1 MTERLYKIY
10 YEIPKCK
17 VFADIG
23 CDHGYLAKA
32 MLQGGKCNSVILSD
46 ISAKCLE
53 KARDLMRDDIAEGR
67 AQAIVSNGFEK
78 LPKVD
83 CALIAGMGGEEI
95 ISILLKAKN
104 LPEKLVLQPMKN
116 TDKVRKK
123 VVELG
128 YKIVKDY
135 TFLVGK
141 IFYDLIV
148 LEKGQDSLSEE
159 EIKFGRTNLELRPS
173 AFINSIKLK
182 IENLSKVLN
191 NGNLSEC
198 TKIQVTNQIKELE
211 KYV

>member
-1 MTERLYKIY
+1 MIN
-10 YEIPKCK
+10 
-17 VFADIG
+17 
-23 CDHGYLAKA
+23 AKA

-46 ISAKCLE
+46 ISAKCLG
-53 KARDLMRDDIAEGR
+53 KARDLMCDDIAEGR

-95 ISILLKAKN
+95 ISILLNAKN

-116 TDKVRKK
+116 TEKVRKK

-128 YKIVKDY
+128 YKIIKDY

-141 IFYDLIV
+141 IFYDLIM

-159 EIKFGRTNLELRPS
+159 EIKFGKTNLELRPS
-173 AFINSIKLK
+173 AFINSVKLK

-191 NGNLSEC
+191 NGNLSES

>member
-10 YEIPKCK
+10 SEIPNCK